1 MSRALEDGLFADLD
15 ETIRRLLI
23 RSVPLDPA
31 EIEISFDAPDREW
44 SGRLSRPAVNCFL
57 YDVRENT
64 KLRHQGW
71 DVRRD
76 NANNTATRH
85 RTLTRIDASYQVT
98 AWARV
103 IEDEHRLF
111 SRVLLALARHPSL
124 PADLL
129 QGELNSQPLPIP
141 TSVAQPDQ
149 MPANFAD
156 FWQVLDNR
164 IRPTVTYVIT
174 VAIDPEIAVTTPL
187 VLTAPSLKLLNPEP
201 DDLAATLRDG
211 THPVRGRV
219 RDRQDHTRPVAG
231 ALVVL
236 RETGEQTLT
245 GDEGYFTIGPVRPG
259 PITLVVRAAGRDE
272 TTWPCQV
279 PSSSF
284 ELEV

>member
-1 MSRALEDGLFADLD
+1 MFADLD
-15 ETIRRLLI
+15 ETVRQLLI

-31 EIEISFDAPDREW
+31 EIDISFDAPDREW

-57 YDVRENT
+57 YDIRENL
-64 KLRHQGW
+64 KLRAQAWGTS
-71 DVRRD
+71 RD

-85 RTLTRIDASYQVT
+85 RTSIRIDASYQVT

-111 SRVLLALARHPSL
+111 SRVLLALARHGTL

-129 QGELNSQPLPIP
+129 QGELKNQPLPIP

-174 VAIDPEIAVTTPL
+174 VAIDPEIAITTPL
-187 VLTAPSLKLLNPEP
+187 VLTKPSLKVLNPEP
-201 DDLAATLRDG
+201 NDLSAMLRDG
-211 THPVRGRV
+211 MYPVQGRV

-236 RETGEQTLT
+236 QKTDGKTLQTLT
-245 GDEGYFTIGPVRPG
+245 GDDGYFTIGPAPGG

-284 ELEV
+284 DLEV